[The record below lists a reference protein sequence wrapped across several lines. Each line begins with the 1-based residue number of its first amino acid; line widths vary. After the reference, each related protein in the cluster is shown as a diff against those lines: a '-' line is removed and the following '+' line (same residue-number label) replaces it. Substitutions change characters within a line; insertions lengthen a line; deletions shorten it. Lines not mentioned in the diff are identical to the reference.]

1 MPQTVAAAVLSEPDY
16 LRECAGKLVCSR
28 EQLGEGLCRLSEQFP
43 AIFQKVYP
51 SVTNFVLIRTPYAS
65 EIQDALK
72 ERQIAIRKFSGYL
85 RISAGSPEENQTVL
99 DCLSDILAALP
110 EKEG

>member
-1 MPQTVAAAVLSEPDY
+1 M
-16 LRECAGKLVCSR
+16 
-28 EQLGEGLCRLSEQFP
+28 
-43 AIFQKVYP
+43 YP

-72 ERQIAIRKFSGYL
+72 ERQIAIRKFPGYL
-85 RISAGSPEENQTVL
+85 RISAGSPEEDQTVL
-99 DCLSDILAALP
+99 DCLSEILAALP